1 MSATVRVMV
10 TSISSIRATLW
21 CEELYGVETE
31 LLEKPAARRRD
42 QERNEILTIGQN
54 RSIDILL
61 IA

>member
-1 MSATVRVMV
+1 MSATVRVTA
-10 TSISSIRATLW
+10 TSISSIQATLW
-21 CEELYGVETE
+21 CEELYGVETG
-31 LLEKPAARRRD
+31 LLEKPAARRD

>member
-1 MSATVRVMV
+1 MSATSRVI

-21 CEELYGVETE
+21 CDELYGVETE
-31 LLEKPAARRRD
+31 LLEKPAARIRD
-42 QERNEILTIGQN
+42 QEGNKILTIGQN

>member
-1 MSATVRVMV
+1 VMA

-31 LLEKPAARRRD
+31 LLEKPGARRD